1 MIRIERRLGAP
12 RWLPLTVPAG
22 SLLLAAFIVAIVL
35 AATGH
40 NPFATYDQIYQ
51 AAFIAQGGLT
61 ATFVYATPLLF
72 TGLCAA
78 VAFRMRAWNIGGEGQ
93 LYMGA
98 VGASGAALALAGRPA
113 PLVIPAMM
121 VAGLAA
127 GTAWA
132 AIPGALRAYL
142 RTNEILTSLLLNYVA
157 GLLMYYLIFDSTSY
171 WRDLSSPSARVFPQG
186 KFVSGAAFW
195 PGLTAG
201 DFVLPF
207 GFLVGVGVA
216 ALMWFVIRST
226 RFGFEMRVIGDSA
239 SAASYAGI
247 RTKRR
252 LLSVLAISGAI
263 AGLGG
268 ASQVGDFAHVLD
280 PRGLQD
286 AGYGY
291 AGIVVAA
298 LALYNPLAVV
308 VVAFLV
314 GALTNAGF
322 ALQGPAF
329 PAGLVGTMEGIILFC
344 VLGGEILARYRVHLT
359 QRAGP
364 DGHAITASAGGAGDG
379 SEQDNAGGPGEAGAA
394 TRAAGGSVVTSAGE
408 ADR

>member
-1 MIRIERRLGAP
+1 MIRVERRLDNP
-12 RWLPLTVPAG
+12 RWLALAVPAG
-22 SLLLAAFIVAIVL
+22 SLVVAAIIVGIVL

-40 NPFATYDQIYQ
+40 NPFSTYDQIYQ
-51 AAFIAQGGLT
+51 AAFTSRGALS
-61 ATFVYATPLLF
+61 ATFIYATPLLF

-78 VAFRMRAWNIGGEGQ
+78 VAFRMRVWNIGGEGQ

-98 VGASGAALALAGRPA
+98 VGASGAALALSGEPTL
-113 PLVIPAMM
+113 LVVPAMIL
-121 VAGLAA
+121 AGMAA
-127 GTAWA
+127 GMVWA

-157 GLLMYYLIFDSTSY
+157 GLFVYYLIFDSNSY
-171 WRDLSSPSARVFPQG
+171 WRDLTSPSARVFPLG
-186 KFVSGAAFW
+186 KFIGAAAYW
-195 PGLTAG
+195 PGLKIGTL
-201 DFVLPF
+201 VLPF
-207 GFLVGVGVA
+207 GFIVGAVVA
-216 ALMWFVIRST
+216 ALLWFVIRST
-226 RFGFEMRVIGDSA
+226 GFGFEMRVIGDSVP
-239 SAASYAGI
+239 AANYAGI

-252 LLSVLAISGAI
+252 VLSVMALSGAI

-280 PRGLQD
+280 PRGLAD

-298 LALYNPLAVV
+298 LALYNPLAVII
-308 VVAFLV
+308 VAFLI

-344 VLGGEILARYRVHLT
+344 VLGGEILARYRV
-359 QRAGP
+359 QIARAGP
-364 DGHAITASAGGAGDG
+364 SPAATSPGPGAGDK
-379 SEQDNAGGPGEAGAA
+379 SPVAA
-394 TRAAGGSVVTSAGE
+394 AAEV
-408 ADR
+408 DR